1 MSSVTV
7 CSDFGAQ
14 ENKICHRFHF
24 FPIYLP
30 WSDGTGCHGLS
41 FWMLSFKPA
50 FSLSPSSGGSLV
62 PLLFLPLKWYLLR
75 YIQNLYLDILTSE
88 SELLKLVSI
97 LPLHIVYLS
106 DSWNNMAIPGGLL
119 KPTLNCPLCASE
131 GFPLGS
137 VVKSPLANVGD
148 VSSIPG
154 SRRSAGEGN
163 GNPLQS
169 ACLGY
174 PMDRGT
180 WQAAVHEVAKESYM
194 TWQLNSNSLCFKVC

>member
-1 MSSVTV
+1 MTTGKTIALTRQAFVGKVTSLLSNMLSSLVIAFLPRSKHLNFMAAVTV
-7 CSDFGAQ
+7 HSDFGAQ

-137 VVKSPLANVGD
+137 VVKSPLANVED
-148 VSSIPG
+148 
-154 SRRSAGEGN
+154 
-163 GNPLQS
+163 
-169 ACLGY
+169 
-174 PMDRGT
+174 GT
-180 WQAAVHEVAKESYM
+180 ESD
-194 TWQLNSNSLCFKVC
+194 TTEAT